1 MKQLRDLSF
10 VFLFIFILI
19 FELFIGIITDFSEV
33 KLFPFFVLIFYVSTK
48 YFSNSF
54 VIPFFLSG
62 IYYDAF
68 YTSNYFGTTSAKFIL
83 ITIFIN
89 FINNKLR
96 VNLYNEFILFT
107 FSLALYKFETLF
119 ISFSINYLFNIF
131 LISGV
136 NYFLFKL
143 INITLKEDVFKKSF

>member
-19 FELFIGIITDFSEV
+19 VELFIGIITDFSEV
-33 KLFPFFVLIFYVSTK
+33 KILPFFVLIFYVSTK

-83 ITIFIN
+83 ITIVIN
-89 FINNKLR
+89 FINNRLR

>member
-1 MKQLRDLSF
+1 MKQLRNLSF
-10 VFLFIFILI
+10 IFLFIFLLI

-33 KLFPFFVLIFYVSTK
+33 KILPFFVLIFYISTN

-54 VIPFFLSG
+54 VIPFFLCG

-68 YTSNYFGTTSAKFIL
+68 YTLNYFGTTSAKFIL
-83 ITIFIN
+83 IPIIIN
-89 FINNKLR
+89 FFNNRLK

-107 FSLALYKFETLF
+107 FSIALYKLETIF
-119 ISFSINYLFNIF
+119 STFSINYLFNIF
-131 LISGV
+131 LISGA

-143 INITLKEDVFKKSF
+143 INITLKGDVFKKSF

>member
-1 MKQLRDLSF
+1 MKQLRYLSF
-10 VFLFIFILI
+10 VLIFISLLI

-33 KLFPFFVLIFYVSTK
+33 KILPFFVLIFYVSTK

-83 ITIFIN
+83 ITIVIN
-89 FINNKLR
+89 FINNRLR

>member
-19 FELFIGIITDFSEV
+19 FELFIGIITDFTEV
-33 KLFPFFVLIFYVSTK
+33 KILPFFVLIFYVSTK

>member
-1 MKQLRDLSF
+1 MKQLRYLSF

-33 KLFPFFVLIFYVSTK
+33 KILPFFVLIFYVSTK

-83 ITIFIN
+83 ITIVIN
-89 FINNKLR
+89 FINNRLR

>member
-1 MKQLRDLSF
+1 MKQLRYLSF
-10 VFLFIFILI
+10 VLIFISLLI

-33 KLFPFFVLIFYVSTK
+33 KILPFYILIFYISTK

-54 VIPFFLSG
+54 VIAFFLSG

-68 YTSNYFGTTSAKFIL
+68 YTSNYFGTTSAKYIL
-83 ITIFIN
+83 ISILIN
-89 FINNKLR
+89 FIYNRLR
-96 VNLYNEFILFT
+96 VNLYSEFILFT
-107 FSLALYKFETLF
+107 FSLALYKLETIF
-119 ISFSINYLFNIF
+119 TSFSINYFFIIL
-131 LISGV
+131 LISAV